1 MQAIRQ
7 RGRSTRLRLGA
18 CAAAAGL
25 AVAACTSFAKRTADD
40 YDPGSAQRQQFVKDN
55 ELCARQ
61 AEGDQRRYG
70 YGGDLGVQTTYNRMY
85 DACMRASGYRL
96 KQAEGK

>member
-1 MQAIRQ
+1 MQDR
-7 RGRSTRLRLGA
+7 RRSTWRAGA
-18 CAAAAGL
+18 SAVAVIL
-25 AVAACTSFAKRTADD
+25 ALAACTSFAKRAPDD
-40 YDPGSAQRQQFVKDN
+40 YDPGPAQRQQFVRDN
-55 ELCARQ
+55 EMCAKQ

-96 KQAEGK
+96 KQPEEK

>member
-1 MQAIRQ
+1 MAQQGR
-7 RGRSTRLRLGA
+7 RSTSVQTGTFA
-18 CAAAAGL
+18 VTAIL
-25 AVAACTSFAKRTADD
+25 AVVACTSFAKRTVDD
-40 YDPGSAQRQQFVKDN
+40 YDPGPAPRQQFVKDN
-55 ELCARQ
+55 EMCAKQ

-96 KQAEGK
+96 RQAEGK